1 MANISG
7 PQKKKRRL
15 LGTVVEA
22 AAPVWTIAVS
32 KTSKFRNIIPKFQ
45 RPIAPRVIRAYRT
58 VSIDVAS
65 LLSELPPAANLLVLE
80 RIRIRARNMEPPLP
94 GQDRISKSTIKNG
107 RMEDNC
113 KVME

>member
-1 MANISG
+1 MVLWWK
-7 PQKKKRRL
+7 QL
-15 LGTVVEA
+15 LY

-32 KTSKFRNIIPKFQ
+32 KTSKFRNIKPKSQ
-45 RPIAPRVIRAYRT
+45 RSIALRVIRAYRT

-65 LLSELPPAANLLVLE
+65 LLSEMPPANLLALE

-94 GQDRISKSTIKNG
+94 GQDRISKSTIKKG
-107 RMEDNC
+107 RMEDNR